1 MGVINRV
8 PVRMWVVVGGKE
20 RKTMTGLY
28 MEIQKYSAVCV
39 MDLDSISNMQ

>member
-8 PVRMWVVVGGKE
+8 AVRMWVVVGGKE

-28 MEIQKYSAVCV
+28 MELQKYLDVCM
-39 MDLDSISNMQ
+39 MDLDSICNLQ